1 MQTPSD
7 FYRIQFTA
15 DPVQLVF
22 FRAGLGAWLEGLQW
36 PTADRIDA
44 LLAISEACTNSVQH
58 AYRIG
63 DAVDTEGEID
73 VTGRVV
79 AGPDSRRIVVTVR
92 DSGVWRG
99 SGDSDGVAGYG
110 LTAIRACME
119 RVKIQHDE
127 RGTVVTMTSRAV
139 PLAARR
145 GETAPGATATER
157 ATSSD
162 APHEDPPASQVQ
174 QYR

>member
-36 PTADRIDA
+36 PAADRIDA

-63 DAVDTEGEID
+63 DAVDAEGEID

-79 AGPDSRRIVVTVR
+79 TGPDSRRIVVTVR

-99 SGDSDGVAGYG
+99 EGDGVAGYG

-139 PLAARR
+139 PLAAH
-145 GETAPGATATER
+145 ATESITGSVTGEVAASGQPR
-157 ATSSD
+157 
-162 APHEDPPASQVQ
+162 EDPPASQVRR
-174 QYR
+174 YR